1 MHIPDGYISPRTF
14 VPAWLIFTPL
24 IIHAF
29 KKVKKVL
36 DEQTLPLISSLAAL
50 SFVIMMF
57 NIPVPGG
64 TSGHAIG
71 AAVIAILFDPW
82 VAFLSI
88 SIVLLIQA
96 LVFGDGGITTYA
108 INALSMGFIAS
119 FTGFYTYNA
128 LKKRIPEKIN
138 YFISGWFSIV
148 LASFFVAV
156 LLGIQPAIASDA
168 SGHPLYFP
176 FGLRISIPA
185 LVGAHAL
192 FFGVVEGLFTLFT
205 VTYIRKVYQTQTLQM
220 RDIHSK
226 NDIFVFLSGLAVLIL
241 LVPLGLLTGNPAWGE
256 WDSGFFKEKLGAI
269 PHGIQKLSEIY
280 FAPVKD
286 YSLQGLSSVESY
298 YLSAFVGVMTI
309 LLLFFLFTGKRSR
322 KDSANL
328 QKMMFVVYFI
338 ALMLVAFSN
347 NIYFIG
353 LLLLSALLLSGK
365 LIFKLLKRTL
375 LILFL
380 VNFVISAFYVYLAT
394 VSHTLS
400 DYSLIV
406 FNLRSF
412 TLLYFTFLMLHKVNV
427 FTVFSFSRTLSFLLI
442 LSYSQILAFRQTFF
456 EFSMAYKS
464 KTIVKPTVRE
474 LHKFIANTMV
484 FFIRSAISNST
495 EILLALKSRNITL

>member
-1 MHIPDGYISPRTF
+1 MHIPDGYISPKTF
-14 VPAWLIFTPL
+14 VPASLIFIPL
-24 IIHAF
+24 ITYTF
-29 KKVKKVL
+29 KKVKKSL

-50 SFVIMMF
+50 SFVIMMI

-82 VAFLSI
+82 IAFLSV

-96 LVFGDGGITTYA
+96 MVFGDGGITTYA

-119 FTGFYTYNA
+119 FTGFYTYKI
-128 LKKRIPEKIN
+128 LKNLISEKVN
-138 YFISGWFSIV
+138 YFVSGWLSIV
-148 LASFFVAV
+148 LASLFVAV

-176 FGLRISIPA
+176 FGLRVSIPA

-205 VTYIRKVYQTQTLQM
+205 VTYFRKVYQTQTLQLKA
-220 RDIHSK
+220 IHSK
-226 NDIFVFLSGLAVLIL
+226 NDIFVFLSGLLVAIS
-241 LVPLGLLTGNPAWGE
+241 LVPLGLLTNNPAWGE
-256 WDSGFFKEKLGAI
+256 WDSGFFKEKLGSI
-269 PHGIQKLSEIY
+269 PHGIQNLSEIY

-298 YLSAFVGVMTI
+298 YLSAFIGVVVI
-309 LLLFFLFTGKRSR
+309 FLLFFLLTGKSSR
-322 KDSANL
+322 KDSVSL
-328 QKMMFVVYFI
+328 QRIMFVIYFI
-338 ALMLVAFSN
+338 ALLLVAFSS

-353 LLLLSALLLSGK
+353 LLLVIALLLSGK
-365 LIFKLLKRTL
+365 LILKLLKRVL
-375 LILFL
+375 VILFL
-380 VNFVISAFYVYLAT
+380 VNFIISVFYIYLAT
-394 VSHTLS
+394 TSHSLVYS
-400 DYSLIV
+400 SLIL

-412 TLLYFTFLMLHKVNV
+412 TLLFFTFLMFRRVNIFAV
-427 FTVFSFSRTLSFLLI
+427 FTFSKTLSFLLI
-442 LSYSQILAFRQTFF
+442 LSYSQILAFRQTYF

-464 KTIVKPTVRE
+464 KTIVKPKIRE
-474 LHKFIANTMV
+474 LHRFIANTMV
-484 FFIRSAISNST
+484 FFIRTAISNST

>member
-1 MHIPDGYISPRTF
+1 MHIPDGYISPKTF
-14 VPAWLIFTPL
+14 VPAYLIFVPL
-24 IIHAF
+24 ITYAF
-29 KKVKKVL
+29 KNIRKVL

-71 AAVIAILFDPW
+71 ATVIAILFDPW
-82 VAFLSI
+82 IAFLAI

-108 INALSMGFIAS
+108 VNALSMGFVAS

-138 YFISGWFSIV
+138 YFISGWFSTV

-156 LLGIQPAIASDA
+156 LLGIQPTIASDA

-185 LVGAHAL
+185 LVGAHAV
-192 FFGVVEGLFTLFT
+192 FFGVIEGLFTLFT
-205 VTYIRKVYQTQTLQM
+205 VTYIRKVYQIQSLQM

-226 NDIFVFLSGLAVLIL
+226 NDIFVFLSGLALLIL
-241 LVPLGLLTGNPAWGE
+241 LVPLGLLTNNPAWGE
-256 WDSGFFKEKLGAI
+256 WDLSFFKGKLGII
-269 PHGIQKLSEIY
+269 PQGIQKLSKIY
-280 FAPVKD
+280 FAPVQD
-286 YSLQGLSSVESY
+286 YSLKGLGAFESY
-298 YLSAFVGVMTI
+298 YISAFIGVMTI
-309 LLLFFLFTGKRSR
+309 LLLFLLFTGKNNR
-322 KDSANL
+322 KNSDNL
-328 QKMMFVVYFI
+328 QKMMFFVYFI
-338 ALMLVAFSN
+338 ALLLVAFSN

-353 LLLLSALLLSGK
+353 LLLLIAFLLSGK
-365 LIFKLLKRTL
+365 LIIKLLKRTII
-375 LILFL
+375 ILFL
-380 VNFVISAFYVYLAT
+380 ANFVISVFYVYLAT

-400 DYSLIV
+400 YYSLII

-412 TLLYFTFLMLHKVNV
+412 TLLYFTFLMLRKVNI
-427 FTVFSFSRTLSFLLI
+427 FTIFSFSKTLSFLLI
-442 LSYSQILAFRQTFF
+442 LSYSQILAFRKTFF

-464 KTIVKPTVRE
+464 KTIVKPKIRE
-474 LHKFIANTMV
+474 LHRFIANTMV
-484 FFIRSAISNST
+484 FFIRSALINST